1 MSTDPGE
8 IRTSLGRNLTYGLLD
23 HLGKTI
29 VTGGYTN
36 TPFPTEAELSKQHGV
51 SRSVTREAVKM
62 LTTKGLLSARPRQ
75 GTIVQPDTAWNL
87 FDPDVLR
94 WLLERKFSLKLL
106 REFNELRVAIEPAA
120 AALAATAADKHGLQL
135 IRAGFDRMTAA
146 EAGDDDALEADIAF
160 HLSILRASA
169 NPFFAQFRD
178 VVATALRT
186 SIRFTNRIQGRSAD
200 LAAHEAVLRAIE
212 ARDPDASRAA
222 MLQIIEDVMEV
233 IVHSS
238 PSATA

>member
-29 VTGGYTN
+29 VTGGYEE

-75 GTIVQPDTAWNL
+75 GTIVQPDSSWNM

-94 WLLERKFSLKLL
+94 WLLDRKFSLDLL
-106 REFNELRVAIEPAA
+106 REFSQLRVAIEPAA
-120 AALAATAADKHGLQL
+120 AALAAAAADEGGLAL
-135 IRAGFDRMTAA
+135 IRAGFARMVAA
-146 EAGDDDALEADIAF
+146 ERGEDDTLEADIAF
-160 HLSILRASA
+160 HLSILNASG
-169 NPFFAQFRD
+169 NRFFAQFRD

-186 SIRFTNRIQGRSAD
+186 SIRFTNRIKGRTAD

-212 ARDPDASRAA
+212 ARDSSRAQAA
-222 MLQIIEDVMEV
+222 MSGIIDDVMTL
-233 IVHSS
+233 I
-238 PSATA
+238 ATP